1 MITLYHIFINTL
13 FNFSISRFLIITL
26 IIFIILFG
34 YSMSYHHITQ
44 KHINFRSTILLFDT
58 LCYLVFIFEVGLF
71 SRTAGQ
77 PSNVYLLP
85 FRFLFFGSSITRM
98 RLIIFAA
105 LNLLYFIPYGFLL
118 GFMTNKM
125 KSAVSM
131 YISLCISFITSF
143 SLEFLQYISK
153 RGHFETEDII
163 LNTLGGF
170 LGCIIYLVLYSI
182 YKLFKSHLN
191 TDA

>member
-1 MITLYHIFINTL
+1 MLTFTNIFNNSLAHFSLFLFITIIIATFFFL
-13 FNFSISRFLIITL
+13 LIIN
-26 IIFIILFG
+26 IFYKIHLHKNLQTYKLIILFDFL
-34 YSMSYHHITQ
+34 SY
-44 KHINFRSTILLFDT
+44 LA
-58 LCYLVFIFEVGLF
+58 FIFEVGLF
-71 SRTAGQ
+71 SRTQGQ

-85 FRFLFFGSSITRM
+85 FRFLFSGSSITRM

-118 GFMTNKM
+118 GFMTTKM
-125 KSAVSM
+125 KPAVSM

-163 LNTLGGF
+163 LNALGGF
-170 LGCIIYLVLYSI
+170 LGCIIYLVLYYI

-191 TDA
+191 ADA

>member
-1 MITLYHIFINTL
+1 
-13 FNFSISRFLIITL
+13 
-26 IIFIILFG
+26 
-34 YSMSYHHITQ
+34 
-44 KHINFRSTILLFDT
+44 
-58 LCYLVFIFEVGLF
+58 
-71 SRTAGQ
+71 
-77 PSNVYLLP
+77 
-85 FRFLFFGSSITRM
+85 
-98 RLIIFAA
+98 
-105 LNLLYFIPYGFLL
+105 
-118 GFMTNKM
+118 M